1 MCCDNVLLA
10 SYLWDTHAIEVDE
23 PTARS
28 AILVVGSH
36 GILMACVWL
45 EHVAGGKIQKQA
57 NICGR
62 PHVVRAVAHSLSEQ
76 SKIIMAVYKCSWV
89 TIGCTVRVVASLGYE
104 LVSTE
109 IHPWRGVKS
118 RQLG

>member
-1 MCCDNVLLA
+1 LCCDNVLLA
-10 SYLWDTHAIEVDE
+10 SYSWDAHAIEVDE

-28 AILVVGSH
+28 AILVVESH

-45 EHVAGGKIQKQA
+45 EHVEGGTIQKQA

-62 PHVVRAVAHSLSEQ
+62 PHVVQTVAHSLSGQ
-76 SKIIMAVYKCSWV
+76 SKIMTTVYKCSWV
-89 TIGCTVRVVASLGYE
+89 TTGWYREGSRVVGNE

-109 IHPWRGVKS
+109 MHPWRGVKS